1 MREGAGCRH
10 SSVLDES
17 SVGRLNCYSRHGIC
31 RVRTFRDIS
40 LRERSPTTMTF
51 LIQRNAAILTAS
63 CSSDCALLALSS
75 SSSAVRVA
83 RLQISRIAV
92 MSCLITFRKPVMYG
106 INFSV

>member
-1 MREGAGCRH
+1 MREGAGCRY

-17 SVGRLNCYSRHGIC
+17 SVGGLNCYSRIC

-40 LRERSPTTMTF
+40 LRERSPTNMTF

-83 RLQISRIAV
+83 RLQISRIDV